1 MKGSKIGPL
10 RQGADPACPE
20 GLSGRPSQ
28 SKGAAEAQ
36 DAGRPMT
43 AIALKVLSVIIFV
56 AMSTLIK
63 AAGELPTGQIA
74 FYRSLFAIFPIVIV
88 FAWRRQLKRSFNTRH
103 PFSHVARGV
112 VGVTGMWFSFYGL
125 TRLPLPEAITIN
137 YAQPLIVVALSA
149 IFLGEIVRAYRWSA
163 VAVGFLGVVIVSW
176 PNLTL
181 FSEPEGFGQK
191 QALGAVAL
199 LCAALVSGVAMLLVR
214 RLVKTES
221 SATIVLYFSV
231 TATVLS
237 LVTLPLGWADL
248 SPAQLAC
255 LTLAGIC
262 GGVAQILL
270 TESYRHAGMSVIAP
284 FEYTSM
290 LLAIVSGYFV
300 FGDIPTAYT
309 IVGGAIVIA
318 SGLFIIWREQRLG
331 LRRGAARK
339 LVPPQ

>member
-1 MKGSKIGPL
+1 
-10 RQGADPACPE
+10 
-20 GLSGRPSQ
+20 
-28 SKGAAEAQ
+28 
-36 DAGRPMT
+36 MT
-43 AIALKVLSVIIFV
+43 AIVLKVLSVMIFV

-74 FYRSLFAIFPIVIV
+74 FYRSLFAILPIIVV
-88 FAWRRQLKRSFNTRH
+88 FAWRRQLLKSFQTRH

-125 TRLPLPEAITIN
+125 TRLPLPEAVTIN
-137 YAQPLIVVALSA
+137 YAQPLIVVAASA
-149 IFLGEIVRAYRWSA
+149 IFLGELVRVYRWTA
-163 VAVGFLGVVIVSW
+163 VAIGFVGVVIVSW

-181 FSEPEGFGQK
+181 FSEPGGIGHD

-199 LCAALVSGVAMLLVR
+199 FAAALISGIAMLLVR
-214 RLVKTES
+214 RLVKSES

-237 LVTLPLGWADL
+237 LATLPFGWSSL
-248 SPAQLAC
+248 TQEQLAC

-270 TESYRHAGMSVIAP
+270 TQSYRHAGMSVIAP
-284 FEYTSM
+284 FEYTS
-290 LLAIVSGYFV
+290 LILAIGAGYFV
-300 FGDIPTAYT
+300 FGDVPTAYT
-309 IVGGAIVIA
+309 IVGGAIVVA

-331 LRRGAARK
+331 LPRGAARK

>member
-1 MKGSKIGPL
+1 VT
-10 RQGADPACPE
+10 AV
-20 GLSGRPSQ
+20 
-28 SKGAAEAQ
+28 AAPCHTVAFGE
-36 DAGRPMT
+36 DTGRPMT
-43 AIALKVLSVIIFV
+43 AIVLKVLSVMVFV

-63 AAGELPTGQIA
+63 ASGELPTGQIA
-74 FYRSLFAIFPIVIV
+74 FYRSLFAILPIMVV
-88 FAWRRQLKRSFNTRH
+88 FAWRRQLLRSFQTRH

-112 VGVTGMWFSFYGL
+112 VGVVGMWFSFYGL

-163 VAVGFLGVVIVSW
+163 VAVGFAGVVIISW

-231 TATVLS
+231 TATVMS
-237 LVTLPLGWADL
+237 LVTLPFGWPSL
-248 SPAQLAC
+248 TQGQLAC
-255 LTLAGIC
+255 LVFAGIC
-262 GGVAQILL
+262 GGLGQIFL

-290 LLAIVSGYFV
+290 ILAIVAGYFV

-309 IVGGAIVIA
+309 IVGGGIVVGA
-318 SGLFIIWREQRLG
+318 GLFIIWREQHLG
-331 LRRGAARK
+331 LPRGAARK